1 MAALPNMRQKAAS
14 GVGAFGKIITDSIKD
29 TVKTTA
35 KVGMAGIIGPEL
47 FTIKTVVSGAL
58 GSLQSSLSRN
68 YSELLGATNDNN
80 DNLETIK
87 KTGQKNLNTL
97 NKLGSLTEN
106 GVLSQLKIIND
117 NTSYLAELK
126 EDLSIN
132 QARNQLDA
140 QSTSMFVPANDN
152 TPLQDKD
159 KKGMSPLMLAG
170 LIIGG
175 ISAFATNFLAA
186 LKIGTLKWIKAV
198 GKLTGI
204 TALLTKLGTAL
215 NFDNIKTNLK
225 TFYQNIANNI
235 SRFRTMSI
243 EAFRN
248 VSTVVSERLA
258 KLRTSILNIFKEEG
272 IVAKILIT
280 ISRIPKM
287 ISNVLQNPFDDIS
300 IGLQK
305 AFTSLKTYTTDLVKG
320 FSLKSVTEPL
330 SKVWEFIKNNPI
342 VKALGKLGSLLG
354 KIFYPIGVAIS
365 LYDGLKEGKEEY
377 DKADGY
383 QKYFKGFQGGVRGFL
398 GSFIGLPLDLLK
410 SALSWAVGALGFKK
424 AEEFLDS
431 FSIEKMIR
439 KLVDGVYDILYNIVN
454 ALIDGVAT
462 VADKLGFDSAATKL
476 KQLKFKNKDDAANE
490 KAAMQSGVEDL
501 SGVGGSTL
509 NRNGKEIINTKTQR
523 QDMINDRRIK
533 NLLKNYEMKDNKVYV
548 DDLSSTVDKLGQAAK
563 SLNTIAQNVPSMYS
577 SGGNISN
584 IVASAGNNNNNKTS
598 QVSFANNG
606 KSSATPWEIISMT

>member
-305 AFTSLKTYTTDLVKG
+305 AFTSLKTYTTDIVKG

-330 SKVWEFIKNNPI
+330 SKVWGFIKNNPI